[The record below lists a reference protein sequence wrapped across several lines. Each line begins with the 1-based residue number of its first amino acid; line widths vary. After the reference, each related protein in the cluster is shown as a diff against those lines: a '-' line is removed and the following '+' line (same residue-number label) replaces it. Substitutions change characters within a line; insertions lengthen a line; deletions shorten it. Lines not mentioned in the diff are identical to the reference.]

1 MALYSLAA
9 CTPELLN
16 SFFLAALIASVFA
29 LLTGVVGLLHVL
41 LAPRLLPLSYSEDAL
56 RFMRRAVLAIGSIG
70 LLVCAL
76 QLALAAWFAWQG
88 PSYVP
93 QCAITS
99 DVLNDAQYHRV
110 LVAIAV
116 SGITVFA
123 SLGLGVVA
131 VIATRILTAYAR
143 IRWPRQSLSL
153 HHSPPFLKPT
163 HLKVCSNSAASLLSR
178 QQITSNQPGPLA
190 CRDL

>member
-1 MALYSLAA
+1 MVIYSLAT

-16 SFFLAALIASVFA
+16 PFFQAALIALVFG
-29 LLTGVVGLLHVL
+29 LVTGLVGLLFVL
-41 LAPRLLPLSYSEDAL
+41 IAPRLLPLSYSADAL

-76 QLALAAWFAWQG
+76 QFALAAWFAWQG
-88 PSYVP
+88 SSYVP

-99 DVLNDAQYHRV
+99 DALNDAQYHRV

-153 HHSPPFLKPT
+153 FTTPRPS
-163 HLKVCSNSAASLLSR
+163 
-178 QQITSNQPGPLA
+178 
-190 CRDL
+190 